1 MVFSVVVDSGVV
13 VTIVVTS
20 VVTDVEP
27 GVVGVSLVVTTV
39 VVFSEVVGAAKTHQ
53 MYMHPLN

>member
-1 MVFSVVVDSGVV
+1 MVVSVVVDSGVV
-13 VTIVVTS
+13 VTTVVSS

-39 VVFSEVVGAAKTHQ
+39 VVFPVVVGAAIFYRTYTKQ
-53 MYMHPLN
+53 F

>member
-39 VVFSEVVGAAKTHQ
+39 VVFSDVVGAAISD
-53 MYMHPLN
+53 